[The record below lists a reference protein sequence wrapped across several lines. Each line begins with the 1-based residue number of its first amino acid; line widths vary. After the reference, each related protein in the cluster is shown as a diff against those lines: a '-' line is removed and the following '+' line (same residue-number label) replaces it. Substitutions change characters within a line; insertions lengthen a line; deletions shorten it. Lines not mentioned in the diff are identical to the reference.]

1 MSAVIIHHGHIRLIK
16 KASTFGEVYIALTTD
31 KEIKKKK
38 KIVPELNYKNR
49 KEILLGLKYVKKVI
63 PCPWLIDNKFIKK
76 HNIDYLV
83 HGNDNENPVFKKK
96 ILIFKRTKGISTWI
110 IRKKCYNNL
119 KKINASRKRK

>member
-16 KASTFGEVYIALTTD
+16 KQVPLGKYTLLSPQT
-31 KEIKKKK
+31 KKLKRK
-38 KIVPELNYKNR
+38 KIVPELNYNNR
-49 KEILLGLKYVKKVI
+49 KEILLGLKYVKVI